1 MKSSKS
7 RDSSKDRYTLSS
19 KANRHSQFVTY
30 TLGDSVAAIVLL
42 WCWTPQAFMDVAIE
56 GENIGRLVLE
66 LRGDVVPKTVRNF
79 VGLFPKYKGSIFHR
93 IIPQFVIQGGDYEN
107 RNGTGGESI
116 YGKRFDDENFELKHD
131 KYVLS
136 MANAGPNT
144 NGSQF
149 FITLGKQEHL
159 DGKHVVFGKV
169 VETPESV
176 KILQRMEAVGSSY
189 GSVSEEV
196 KIVDIGLL

>member
-1 MKSSKS
+1 MAK
-7 RDSSKDRYTLSS
+7 L
-19 KANRHSQFVTY
+19 AVFLLFAFV
-30 TLGDSVAAIVLL
+30 GVAAA
-42 WCWTPQAFMDVAIE
+42 TSGEERQQAYMDIAIE
-56 GENIGRLVLE
+56 GEPIGRLFLE
-66 LRGDVVPKTVRNF
+66 LRGDVVPKTVKNF
-79 VGLFPKYKGSIFHR
+79 IGRFSEYKGSIFHR

-107 RNGTGGESI
+107 RNGTGGKSI
-116 YGKRFDDENFELKHD
+116 YGKTFRDENFDLKHD

-136 MANAGPNT
+136 MANAGPHT

-149 FITLGKQEHL
+149 FITLEKLEHL

-169 VETPESV
+169 LETPESV

-196 KIVDIGLL
+196 KIADIGLL